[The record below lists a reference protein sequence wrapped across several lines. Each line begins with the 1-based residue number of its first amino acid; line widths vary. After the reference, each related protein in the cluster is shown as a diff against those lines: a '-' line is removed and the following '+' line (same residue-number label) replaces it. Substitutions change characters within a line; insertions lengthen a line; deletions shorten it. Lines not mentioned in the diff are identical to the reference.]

1 MSMSLVRTSLL
12 ASVLV
17 AVGAASGAVACS
29 SDPAAS
35 PGGTDG
41 GAGADGSSG
50 GTGPDGGDGGSG
62 GCGATTPV
70 TNLGA
75 VDANAFELVSA
86 GDYVVVRDNT
96 AGLDTPIPGA
106 KTGGL
111 VRVPKA
117 GGAAELALAPTAP
130 DRRISGFH
138 AEGNVLYAIDYKAGT
153 PSDTSVIRKTL
164 PGGAVETLGI
174 TGLFDGMTATIVA
187 SDAANLYFRGF
198 PNGGGGARI
207 YRAPKAGGA
216 VELVTKHAGANADVF
231 NVHLVGD
238 TFWFT
243 EGVGGK
249 STFYTAPASGNDVA
263 PTKIDRPN
271 QCFGNIV
278 VAAAGVACLGGTK
291 AYGYDPAFTGEKLLF
306 DSNEGRTVEL
316 AVPAL
321 IDGTRVLLV
330 ESASL
335 PSVPLR
341 AVPIGGGPVTNLTC
355 DRARIIDLRADE
367 THFYWLEDRG
377 NPGAKTRSV
386 YKLAK

>member
-1 MSMSLVRTSLL
+1 MSFPGLRTTVL
-12 ASVLV
+12 ASILV
-17 AVGAASGAVACS
+17 TSAVVSGVVGCS
-29 SDPAAS
+29 SDPAAP
-35 PGGTDG
+35 PGGSDG
-41 GAGADGSSG
+41 GVGADGSSG

-62 GCGATTPV
+62 GCGATAPV
-70 TNLGA
+70 TTLGT
-75 VDANAFELVSA
+75 VDPNAFDLISA
-86 GDYVVVRDNT
+86 GDYVVVRDNN
-96 AGLDTPIPGA
+96 AGLDTTIPGV

-117 GGAAELALAPTAP
+117 GGNAELALAPTAP

-153 PSDTSVIRKTL
+153 PTDTSVVKKTL
-164 PGGAVETLGI
+164 PGGTVEALGI
-174 TGLFDGMTATIVA
+174 SGLFDGMTATIVA

-216 VELVTKHAGANADVF
+216 VELVTRHAGANTDVF
-231 NVHLVGD
+231 NVSLVGD

-243 EGVGGK
+243 ETLGGK
-249 STFYTAPASGNDVA
+249 STFYTAPANGNDVA
-263 PTKIDRPN
+263 PTKIDGPN
-271 QCFGNIV
+271 KCFGNIV

-291 AYGYDPAFTGEKLLF
+291 AYGYDPAFTSEKLLF

-321 IDGTRVLLV
+321 VDGSRVLLV
-330 ESASL
+330 ESASR
-335 PSVPLR
+335 PTVPLR

-355 DRARIIDLRADE
+355 DRARIIDLRADD

-377 NPGAKTRSV
+377 NPGANVRSV
-386 YKLAK
+386 YKMAK